1 VIMGLWTMITVVA
14 VAAILGNIISDY
26 LKTKANRGK
35 TIVKFEDQSEK
46 IKALEER
53 VQTLEQIVT
62 DSSYSLKKEIDG
74 L

>member
-1 VIMGLWTMITVVA
+1 VIMNLWTMITVVA
-14 VAAILGNIISDY
+14 VAGIIGNIVSAY
-26 LKTKANRGK
+26 FKEKAASGK
-35 TIVKFEDQSEK
+35 TQGKFEDQSEK
-46 IKALEER
+46 IKALEAR